1 MADGGAHM
9 RERGLG
15 DIHTAIDL
23 DKAGQFDEAIKKY
36 TLGIEFLIT
45 SNKYE
50 TNERTKEMVK
60 ARAAQY
66 LTRLEQLKKMQDEG
80 GGTADSPK
88 PAPPGGV
95 VQAKKGGGQGAS
107 QDVKDKSA
115 MREALMD
122 AVQME
127 VPNISFDDV
136 AGLEGAKA
144 ALKEAVIKPALY
156 PQLFR
161 GERKPWKGIL
171 LYGPPGTGKSYLAKA
186 LANESKIEG
195 REDTTFFSVSSSDL
209 VSKYVGESE
218 RLVRNLFELAREHKP
233 SIIFVD
239 EIDSLCTARS
249 DQESDSA
256 RRIKVR
262 CRCRCRCR
270 RCCSTRE
277 LSP

>member
-36 TLGIEFLIT
+36 TKGIEFLIT